1 MVLLKQKDFQDSNSL
16 WICLQYWSRSA
27 LIFTGSDVRWIGLA
41 GKPTYVAEILIHTW
55 ICMDSPWL
63 SNPPAAWF
71 GSDSLVLK
79 DGPCTCVNCILH
91 ADVLWLCYVGLGV
104 GYPGLAGL
112 SISRGSMHCSP
123 DSPSHLLLLWHFHT
137 RLPVLVCCK
146 YQGLSVGLG
155 KEQWLFSHTRNT
167 LGPVVLCVVQQ
178 HLLGA
183 DTASR
188 GQHHGYLTQLK
199 ARVLHRGKEKHIH
212 TSQCNRDGRDI
223 LQL

>member
-91 ADVLWLCYVGLGV
+91 ADVLCLCYVGLGV

-167 LGPVVLCVVQQ
+167 SGPVVL
-178 HLLGA
+178 
-183 DTASR
+183 
-188 GQHHGYLTQLK
+188 
-199 ARVLHRGKEKHIH
+199 
-212 TSQCNRDGRDI
+212 
-223 LQL
+223 